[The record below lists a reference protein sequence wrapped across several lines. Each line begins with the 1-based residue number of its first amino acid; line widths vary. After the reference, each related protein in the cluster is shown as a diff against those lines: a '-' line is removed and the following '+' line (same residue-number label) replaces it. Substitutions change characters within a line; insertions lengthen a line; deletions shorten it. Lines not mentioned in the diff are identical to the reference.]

1 MSPMPF
7 LSCLTKCIRRAG
19 AAAVLASLASCSTLK
34 ETAATPETTE
44 PLETA
49 SSSATETAA
58 AATASPAVSLSERTL
73 LEMSFEEAQA
83 LSPQHLQVGPLYRVA
98 ADTVEVL
105 KSDRAGNP
113 VKVLAKGHV
122 FVEMDLGERATGLC
136 NEATLTIRDV
146 LLEGN
151 PMVKQGANVA
161 KSTSDKTSMFI
172 HYDRLNIRGRYEIV
186 KLEDMPLF

>member
-1 MSPMPF
+1 MRPVPF
-7 LSCLTKCIRRAG
+7 LSFMTQCLRRAG
-19 AAAVLASLASCSTLK
+19 AAALLTFLASCSSLKDATETDETL
-34 ETAATPETTE
+34 ETAETVSSPASDSPADAATP
-44 PLETA
+44 P
-49 SSSATETAA
+49 
-58 AATASPAVSLSERTL
+58 PVSFSERSL

-83 LSPQHLQVGPLYRVA
+83 LSPQHMQVGPLYRVA

-105 KSDRAGNP
+105 KTDRAGNP

-122 FVEMDLGERATGLC
+122 FVEMELGERATGLC
-136 NEATLTIRDV
+136 DEATVTTRDI

-151 PMVKQGANVA
+151 PMVKQGINVA
-161 KSTSDKTSMFI
+161 KSTSEKTTMFI